1 MAATKEMKLAID
13 PREAPRRRASGATAR
28 VVDELRQ
35 AILNLELE
43 PGANLDKAQLTRRFG
58 VSRFPIAEAL
68 NRLKIEGLVEVRP
81 QSGSKVARIRLSDAR
96 ENMFLRR
103 ALEGE
108 AVAHHARQHTEQLLV
123 DLTRNLRYQKVALEA
138 DDRAGFHKL
147 DLEFHDILISS
158 VGYPRVRAIAEGAR
172 LSLDRARR
180 LLIAP
185 TRHALN
191 FKEHSAIVASISHGD
206 AQSARVAM
214 AAHLNSVMGE
224 LEDFAREN
232 PTLFC
237 DTETGIETTDADR
250 SS

>member
-1 MAATKEMKLAID
+1 MKSNGST
-13 PREAPRRRASGATAR
+13 EGRRRRPFGATAR
-28 VVDELRQ
+28 VVDELRH
-35 AILNLELE
+35 AILSLELE
-43 PGANLDKAQLTRRFG
+43 PGASLDKAQLTRRFG

-68 NRLKIEGLVEVRP
+68 NRLKVEGLVEIRP
-81 QSGSKVARIRLSDAR
+81 QSGSKVTRIRLSDAR

-108 AVAHHARQHTEQLLV
+108 AVAHHAHQHTGQLLAE
-123 DLTRNLRYQKVALEA
+123 LERNMRYQKVALEA

-172 LSLDRARR
+172 LSLDRARQ

-191 FKEHSAIVASISHGD
+191 FKEHSAIVSSITDGN
-206 AQSARVAM
+206 AAAARGAM
-214 AAHLNSVMGE
+214 TAHLASVMDE
-224 LEDFAREN
+224 LEEFAREN

-237 DTETGIETTDADR
+237 DTEV
-250 SS
+250 